1 MNKIKVEKVKDN
13 LLVSFDYD
21 ADLVDKIKSL
31 TTRKY
36 IADMKAWQIP
46 QWEIKDLIELFGD
59 NLDISDDVDV
69 NYERPKYD
77 FKTELDTITTP
88 QLKVF
93 AKWCLDVL
101 PDYFYKVPA
110 SSTGKYHPKYALGDG
125 GLVRHTIA
133 AVRIANELFNCHT
146 IQNFT
151 NEEKDIIRVS
161 LLIHDGVKQ
170 GADGSGYTT
179 TTHPLEV
186 VKWIEDKYY
195 EVPEETLPDEVLDL
209 MEDGYLWEDI
219 SACIKSHMGEWNADY
234 KTKEE
239 VLPLPE
245 SEMQKFTH
253 LCDYLASRKML
264 EVNFDVEG

>member
-1 MNKIKVEKVKDN
+1 MIKVEKVKDN

-21 ADLVDKIKSL
+21 ANIVEKIKSL
-31 TTRKY
+31 PTRKY
-36 IADMKAWQIP
+36 IADMKSWQIP
-46 QWEIKDLIELFGD
+46 QHEIKDLINLFGD
-59 NLDISDDVDV
+59 DLDIAEDVDI

-77 FKTELDTITTP
+77 FKAELETIGNK
-88 QLKVF
+88 QMRVF
-93 AKWCLDVL
+93 AKWCLEML

-110 SSTGKYHPKYALGDG
+110 SSSGKYHPQYALGEG
-125 GLVRHTIA
+125 GLVRHTQA
-133 AVRIANELFNCHT
+133 AVRIANELFNNHT

-151 NEEKDIIRVS
+151 DEEKDIMRVA

-170 GADGSGYTT
+170 GADGTGHTT

-186 VKWIEDKYY
+186 VEYIEDKYY

-209 MEDGYLWEDI
+209 MEDRYLWEDI
-219 SACIKSHMGEWNADY
+219 SNCIKSHMGEWNTDY
-234 KTKEE
+234 ENKEE
-239 VLPLPE
+239 VLPKPE
-245 SEMQKFTH
+245 TEMEKFTH